1 MNNLSSSFNKVNND
15 HKNFQPFGL
24 LGTSICHGQS
34 HKGVAR
40 AYAHLEKMGFWKH
53 ANTSYKDFGA
63 LPFEESFFIYEKLF
77 YKTSEIIKKGFRPAL
92 IGGDHSQS
100 FATVSALLNAYP
112 DLRIIWLDA
121 HADINTPETSFS
133 GNIHGMP
140 IAGLMGLSSKEDWN
154 KSWLNQT
161 LKPDRLVYFGLRD
174 LDEGEVTFM
183 KKYNIENYDPQ
194 DIRKKGLESILK
206 DISKRWK
213 GKPVHLSFDIDALDS
228 SLVPCTFTPVAN
240 GLNLKEA
247 LTITNWVKKELQIVS
262 FEMAEFN
269 PELAKT
275 KKELEVTEYHVQAI
289 LNNLLSPV

>member
-1 MNNLSSSFNKVNND
+1 MSSLSSSFNKVND
-15 HKNFQPFGL
+15 GGKHFRPFGL
-24 LGTSICHGQS
+24 LGTSIHHGQS
-34 HKGVAR
+34 HKGVAN
-40 AYAHLEKMGFWKH
+40 AYTHLEKIGFWNK

-63 LPFEESFFIYEKLF
+63 LPFEESLFIYEKLF

-133 GNIHGMP
+133 GNTHGMP
-140 IAGLMGLSSKEDWN
+140 VAGLMGLSEKEDWN
-154 KSWLNQT
+154 KNWLNQT
-161 LKPDRLVYFGLRD
+161 LTPDRLVYFGLRD
-174 LDEGEVTFM
+174 LDEGEVAFM
-183 KKYNIENYDPQ
+183 KKYNIENYTPQ
-194 DIRKKGLESILK
+194 DIHNRSLESILK
-206 DISKRWK
+206 DITKRWK
-213 GKPVHLSFDIDALDS
+213 NQPVHLSFDIDVLDS

-240 GLNLKEA
+240 GINLKEA

-262 FEMAEFN
+262 FEIAEFN

-275 KKELEVTEYHVQAI
+275 KQELETTEYHVQTI
-289 LNNLLSPV
+289 LNDLLSPV